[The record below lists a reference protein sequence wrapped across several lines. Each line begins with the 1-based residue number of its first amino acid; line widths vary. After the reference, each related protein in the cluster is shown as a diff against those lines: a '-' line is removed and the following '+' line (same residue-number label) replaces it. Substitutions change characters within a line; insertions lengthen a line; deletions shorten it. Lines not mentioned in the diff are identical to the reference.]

1 MNKIE
6 LKKDAQV
13 INFLTTETGFLFGEN
28 IFIGME
34 NSHIT
39 TVLTHK
45 DVPSTDI
52 EKALYE
58 IEYHFNLLGL
68 ELKHNPN
75 ISSDIVAQKIYNA
88 YDPELEI
95 DADYEVIFE
104 GELVE
109 EYNLE
114 KEKVTSEKITQSE
127 GEIFDKGNN
136 IESISSKNEQEDGM
150 PNDTYDS
157 HSETETNMEMETEN
171 EVPFDSEFEKVKLS
185 REKKRKLAEQGVMN
199 ALNSGMGRLADICTE
214 VKSMVS
220 VTDSTIRK
228 ILLVLM
234 EKEIVKQVRRGV
246 YELITKTPDTS
257 VDLVPETKQEEI
269 EALSGL
275 SLVVDNTSSNEIN
288 LQSEGKHKN
297 SEDTM
302 KIPVENLG
310 GNEPIETKITVN
322 PPIVETKTSELQQPV
337 SQPIPYIPSEVEEEQ
352 ELRASVFPPLYHN
365 NEPIKAYLKDR
376 GVNDV
381 IINWVLFKRAQNAVR
396 FAESP
401 QEIVDRIEKKPKF
414 IGKTSVL
421 EKALSSMMNDSPLS
435 LTGGAGSGK
444 TTLVESVSSLLNM
457 PLFTVNGS
465 LEANK
470 ATLVGEKDLNKYRQI
485 VARDGQQTKAMLVG
499 GLLYIDEFNMIRP
512 DVLAILNPAMDDRR
526 AFFNDV
532 SRKTIYGHKDFRVIT
547 AMNVGYTGVKKMNE
561 ATMERLGAIVL
572 TYMGKKE
579 MKLMLENVA
588 AEQNSLAKQEGI
600 PELQKPDIVNITD
613 IYLEMT
619 SASVQG
625 LVPVLAASP
634 RNSKLL
640 AKHIPILGYQYAL
653 EMMLDKFEPNE
664 QAQIVGVLDK
674 DDFFDSIGVDST
686 ALLDRK

>member
-1 MNKIE
+1 MNKYDLRKNAKI
-6 LKKDAQV
+6 LY
-13 INFLTTETGFLFGEN
+13 FLATETGFLFGKK

-39 TVLTHK
+39 TVLTGNN
-45 DVPSTDI
+45 VPSSDI

-68 ELKHNPN
+68 ELKQNPN

-88 YDPELEI
+88 YDPELEFN
-95 DADYEVIFE
+95 ADYNILFE
-104 GELVE
+104 GELVVD
-109 EYNLE
+109 NLE
-114 KEKVTSEKITQSE
+114 NDKVTTE
-127 GEIFDKGNN
+127 EISPSKGNFLDEDN
-136 IESISSKNEQEDGM
+136 DTVSFTSNNKQEDEL
-150 PNDTYDS
+150 PNATAKPY
-157 HSETETNMEMETEN
+157 
-171 EVPFDSEFEKVKLS
+171 VV
-185 REKKRKLAEQGVMN
+185 
-199 ALNSGMGRLADICTE
+199 
-214 VKSMVS
+214 
-220 VTDSTIRK
+220 
-228 ILLVLM
+228 
-234 EKEIVKQVRRGV
+234 
-246 YELITKTPDTS
+246 
-257 VDLVPETKQEEI
+257 EE
-269 EALSGL
+269 
-275 SLVVDNTSSNEIN
+275 
-288 LQSEGKHKN
+288 
-297 SEDTM
+297 
-302 KIPVENLG
+302 
-310 GNEPIETKITVN
+310 
-322 PPIVETKTSELQQPV
+322 PPIVYKQPV
-337 SQPIPYIPSEVEEEQ
+337 VLPSNQNAPSGAEEEL
-352 ELRASVFPPLYHN
+352 ELKASVFPPLYRL
-365 NEPIKAYLKDR
+365 NEPIKVYLKDR
-376 GVNDV
+376 GVSDV

-444 TTLVESVSSLLNM
+444 TTLVETVSSLLNM

-532 SRKTIYGHKDFRVIT
+532 SRKTIYGHKEFRVIT

-572 TYMGKKE
+572 TYMGKIE
-579 MKLMLENVA
+579 MKLMLESVA

-600 PELQKPDIVNITD
+600 PQLQKADIVNITD

-625 LVPVLAASP
+625 LVPALAASP

-686 ALLDRK
+686 ALLNRK